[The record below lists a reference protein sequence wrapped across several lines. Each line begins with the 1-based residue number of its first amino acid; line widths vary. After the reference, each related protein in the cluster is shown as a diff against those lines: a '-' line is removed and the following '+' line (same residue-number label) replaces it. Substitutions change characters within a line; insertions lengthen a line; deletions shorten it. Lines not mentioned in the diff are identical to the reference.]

1 MTSWDR
7 ARALL
12 NDEQA
17 EYVAGQL
24 KTPVVV
30 DDLSWNLVDTR
41 VLHLRADDQDFVVKA
56 APHSN
61 HHIGREITAHETYT
75 EPLVRAARTG
85 QLVGA
90 SRAVNVLITTYLPG
104 TLVQG
109 SAAKWASD
117 IHTQAGSA
125 LLALHDQH
133 ARVDDGYEARMTE
146 KAIASLDRQHR
157 INPEVESAARRILGS
172 YQPAPV
178 VVVPT
183 HGDWQPRNWLHDG
196 NRLQVI
202 DFGRFDFRPA
212 ATDFC
217 RLATQQWRENPRL
230 ENAFLEGYGS
240 DPRNEVAWPIDLLRE
255 AVGTAV
261 WAFLVGD
268 TVFEAQGHRMLKEA
282 IARF

>member
-1 MTSWDR
+1 MTSWD
-7 ARALL
+7 RALL

-24 KTPVVV
+24 KTPLVI

-41 VLHLRADDQDFVVKA
+41 VLHVRAEDQDFVVKA
-56 APHSN
+56 APQSN

-75 EPLVRAARTG
+75 EPLVGAARTG
-85 QLVGA
+85 QLVAA
-90 SRAVNVLITTYLPG
+90 SRAANVLITTYLPG

-109 SAAKWASD
+109 SDKEWIAD
-117 IHTQAGSA
+117 MYTQAGSA
-125 LLALHDQH
+125 LRALHDQH
-133 ARVDDGYEARMTE
+133 PRVDDGYEIRMTD
-146 KAIASLDRQHR
+146 KAIALLDRQHR
-157 INPEVESAARRILGS
+157 IASEVESAARRILAS

-183 HGDWQPRNWLHDG
+183 HGDWQPRNWLHEG
-196 NRLQVI
+196 NWLQVI

-212 ATDFC
+212 ASDFC
-217 RLATQQWRENPRL
+217 RLATQQWRERPRL

-240 DPRNEVAWPIDLLRE
+240 DPRNEEVWPIDLLRE

-268 TVFEAQGHRMLKEA
+268 TVFEAQGHRMLEEA
-282 IARF
+282 IVRF